1 MESLG
6 LSSSP
11 VSSLKEIEKEEK
23 ERRKEEEKVAKE
35 LERQVEESLGV
46 GKEKILEEVRKRREE
61 MGEKP
66 TISLVVV
73 GTSLLFSL
81 IEEA

>member
-6 LSSSP
+6 LCSSP

-46 GKEKILEEVRKRREE
+46 GKEKILEEVRKRQVE